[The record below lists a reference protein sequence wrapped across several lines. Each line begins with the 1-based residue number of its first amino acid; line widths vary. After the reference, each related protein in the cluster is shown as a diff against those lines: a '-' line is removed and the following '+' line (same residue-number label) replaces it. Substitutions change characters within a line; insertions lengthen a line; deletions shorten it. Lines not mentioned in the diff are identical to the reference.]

1 MKLADLIAG
10 LKADRDAKLAERNA
24 HAQTLE
30 DLRSQDE
37 VDEVSVSE
45 IRAKK
50 NGLDAEIDVLSE
62 RIVELE
68 AEQARD
74 EAMVRLSAES
84 TPVVTA
90 RAAYDQVARVGGE
103 ARTYNPETDRSGAMF
118 LGDVLR
124 NATFGDIDSRER
136 LARHRQE
143 ELVERGAAIV
153 QRGAVGTNAFAGLTI
168 PQYLTDLVAPNA
180 KAGRPLADIARKHV
194 LPAEGMTVNI
204 GRVTTGTE
212 AAIQTSQNSGVTESS
227 IDDTLLTL
235 DVITNQAWQS
245 VSRQAAERSTGALDV
260 TVDDL
265 VRGYHTRLDAT
276 LINQATTGLSAVA
289 VANTYTDASPTAAEL
304 YPKVLAGLSA
314 VEAALLDQA
323 SSGSVCVMH
332 SRRWY
337 WMQSQVSSSWPFVG
351 QPGINVQQ
359 GGVNYGE
366 LYGAG
371 FRGLLPNGTPV
382 VVDNNIATNLGAGT
396 NEDEIYIVNANEV
409 HLWEDPSA
417 PMFIRADQAGATDLK
432 IPLVVYGYFA
442 YTFNRYTGAAQKIS
456 GTGLVSPTF

>member
-84 TPVVTA
+84 APVVTA

-124 NATFGDIDSRER
+124 NAMFGDIDSRER

-153 QRGAVGTNAFAGLTI
+153 QRGAVGTHRI
-168 PQYLTDLVAPNA
+168 VA
-180 KAGRPLADIARKHV
+180 
-194 LPAEGMTVNI
+194 
-204 GRVTTGTE
+204 
-212 AAIQTSQNSGVTESS
+212 
-227 IDDTLLTL
+227 
-235 DVITNQAWQS
+235 
-245 VSRQAAERSTGALDV
+245 
-260 TVDDL
+260 
-265 VRGYHTRLDAT
+265 
-276 LINQATTGLSAVA
+276 
-289 VANTYTDASPTAAEL
+289 
-304 YPKVLAGLSA
+304 
-314 VEAALLDQA
+314 
-323 SSGSVCVMH
+323 
-332 SRRWY
+332 
-337 WMQSQVSSSWPFVG
+337 
-351 QPGINVQQ
+351 
-359 GGVNYGE
+359 
-366 LYGAG
+366 
-371 FRGLLPNGTPV
+371 
-382 VVDNNIATNLGAGT
+382 
-396 NEDEIYIVNANEV
+396 
-409 HLWEDPSA
+409 
-417 PMFIRADQAGATDLK
+417 
-432 IPLVVYGYFA
+432 
-442 YTFNRYTGAAQKIS
+442 
-456 GTGLVSPTF
+456 